1 MKALGITIQVVG
13 LAICFVII
21 FFLSGQQEAA
31 FRYMGF

>member
-1 MKALGITIQVVG
+1 MQIAG
-13 LAICFVII
+13 LALCFVVI